1 MSNFKDL
8 TGEKIGR
15 LTVIKRV
22 ENNKANN
29 AQWLCQCE
37 CGKEIITTTAN
48 LKRRHS
54 KSCGCLRKEHTSGI
68 NNNFYKHGM
77 YNTKLY
83 QTWHNMKQRCFNKN
97 SSHYKNYGGRG
108 IKVCDEWLEF
118 MNFYNWAMSNEYSE
132 ELTIDRIDVNGN
144 YEPDNCR
151 WVDNKTQC
159 NNKRNNHLITY
170 NGKTHTMMEWSRLL
184 NIKYDVL
191 RFRLKRGWDIE
202 KALTERIK
210 NGDRKKNK

>member
-132 ELTIDRIDVNGN
+132 GLTIDRIDVNGN

-210 NGDRKKNK
+210 KWE

>member
-108 IKVCDEWLEF
+108 IKVCNEWLEF

-132 ELTIDRIDVNGN
+132 GLTIDRIDVNGN

-210 NGDRKKNK
+210 KWE

>member
-132 ELTIDRIDVNGN
+132 GLTIDRIDVNGN

-210 NGDRKKNK
+210 KWG